1 MNNRAD
7 QYKSLETLAV
17 LALVSLIV
25 ALLFSLN
32 LFLYLSVCF
41 LIVGLFFKKTSSI
54 ITSYWMRFA
63 AAFGVI
69 NSKILLSLVFFSFL
83 LPIAVIY
90 RLVKGDTLQIK
101 RQTLTSYWKQPNR
114 VYQPEDFEKQW

>member
-83 LPIAVIY
+83 CL
-90 RLVKGDTLQIK
+90 LQ
-101 RQTLTSYWKQPNR
+101 
-114 VYQPEDFEKQW
+114 